1 MNEYPGIMTVHYH
14 HKPCLRTLLQG
25 LVLLLGVTLMQP
37 LPARDNL
44 LRMAELKAEEVRKL
58 RETGDIMPLETL
70 LQDVGQNYPG
80 RIIEIEL
87 DEEDDRY
94 VYELEIVDDEGVVWE
109 LYFDAG
115 TGELLERQL
124 ED

>member
-14 HKPCLRTLLQG
+14 LKPCLRSLLRG
-25 LVLLLGVTLMQP
+25 FTLLLGLGLMQP
-37 LPARDNL
+37 LPAKDEP
-44 LRMAELKAEEVRKL
+44 LRMAELKAKEVRQL
-58 RETGDIMPLETL
+58 REAGDIMPLETL
-70 LQDVGQNYPG
+70 LQNIRQDYPG

-94 VYELEIVDDEGVVWE
+94 IYELEIVDTEGVVWE
-109 LYFDAG
+109 LHFDAG